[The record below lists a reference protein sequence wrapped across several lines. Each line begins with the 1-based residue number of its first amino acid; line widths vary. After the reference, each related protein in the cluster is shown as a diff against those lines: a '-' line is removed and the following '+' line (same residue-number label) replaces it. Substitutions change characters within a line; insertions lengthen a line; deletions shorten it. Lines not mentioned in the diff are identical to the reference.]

1 MDCLRARRDL
11 ALIFAVAT
19 LSSTSCL
26 VRTRTVA
33 PPGKTANRPLL
44 KATKDELIQR
54 IHSVSDPIRS
64 FTMKIDMAPSIGN
77 LYGGKVT
84 DYPEISGYILY
95 RKPDEIRV
103 IGLDPVVH
111 STAFDMLSKGNEFR
125 VLIPSRNQ
133 FIEGLNDAPA
143 NSPNKLENLRPV
155 AFLTSLLINP
165 PVGDADPTIL
175 EDDTNETKAIYIMM
189 FLSRDGEQL
198 RLLRNVYFN
207 RYTLQIIRQK
217 TFDAGGYIV
226 SDTTYSNWKDYGG
239 IPFPATIDIQRPQD
253 GYELVLT
260 VTDLKVNSPDI
271 TDQKFVLEKP
281 PNAQVKVLK

>member
-11 ALIFAVAT
+11 ALIFVVAT
-19 LSSTSCL
+19 FSSTSCL

-54 IHSVSDPIRS
+54 IHSVSDPIQS

-155 AFLTSLLINP
+155 AFLTSLQP
-165 PVGDADPTIL
+165 TCRRRRPDDP
-175 EDDTNETKAIYIMM
+175 
-189 FLSRDGEQL
+189 RG
-198 RLLRNVYFN
+198 
-207 RYTLQIIRQK
+207 
-217 TFDAGGYIV
+217 
-226 SDTTYSNWKDYGG
+226 
-239 IPFPATIDIQRPQD
+239 
-253 GYELVLT
+253 
-260 VTDLKVNSPDI
+260 
-271 TDQKFVLEKP
+271 
-281 PNAQVKVLK
+281 